1 MKKTFT
7 LIVTIMVL
15 LGSACEPPADD
26 YDQIAEEVCKCMQP
40 LSGLYSSLK
49 SAMEENDLQAL
60 DELAEEIEEAND
72 ELDLCAENIEEKHG
86 KLEGTR
92 GDAVKLSM
100 KSKCPDIIQIM
111 NEVEQELV
119 K

>member
-7 LIVTIMVL
+7 LITIIMVL
-15 LGSACEPPADD
+15 LGTACEPPADD

-49 SAMEENDLQAL
+49 SAMEKNDLQAL
-60 DELAEEIEEAND
+60 DELADEIEKAND
-72 ELDLCAENIEEKHG
+72 EVDSCAEKLEEKHG
-86 KLEGTR
+86 KLEGDR
-92 GDAVKLSM
+92 GEAVKLSM
-100 KSKCPDIIQIM
+100 KSKCPDIINIM